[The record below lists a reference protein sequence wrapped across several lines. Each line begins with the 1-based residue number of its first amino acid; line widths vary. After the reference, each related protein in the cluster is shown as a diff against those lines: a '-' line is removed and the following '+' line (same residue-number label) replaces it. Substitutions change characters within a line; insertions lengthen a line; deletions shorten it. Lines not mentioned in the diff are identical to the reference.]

1 MKEKRVK
8 LRIYGM
14 TCDDCVATIT
24 ESLKNNK
31 GVIDVKISLID
42 KTGDVLI
49 DEKTLKPE
57 ELLRCEVF
65 TGLSPYRAILID
77 Q

>member
-8 LRIYGM
+8 LRIYGI

-24 ESLKNNK
+24 NSLKNHK
-31 GVIDVKISLID
+31 GIIDVKISLIN

-49 DEKTLKPE
+49 NEKEVKPE

-65 TGLSPYRAILID
+65 TGLSPYKATLMD